1 MSASAAIM
9 NTIHIVDDEPA
20 LRRALARVLES
31 DGNPVRC
38 CESASEFLDGLDT
51 TSSGCVLLDVAM
63 PGMDGLALQ
72 ERLREVAPQLPVI
85 FLTGRGDIAMSV
97 RAMKAGAIDFLTKPV
112 RRADLLRAVHAAVD
126 RTERLRQDH
135 ERVVEARMRIE
146 RLTPRELEV
155 MRHVLAGQL
164 NKVIA
169 DRLGTAEGTVKV
181 HRARMMEK
189 LGLESV
195 PDLVRFA
202 SLAGISPAEGPEAR
216 G

>member
-1 MSASAAIM
+1 
-9 NTIHIVDDEPA
+9 
-20 LRRALARVLES
+20 
-31 DGNPVRC
+31 
-38 CESASEFLDGLDT
+38 
-51 TSSGCVLLDVAM
+51 
-63 PGMDGLALQ
+63 
-72 ERLREVAPQLPVI
+72 
-85 FLTGRGDIAMSV
+85 
-97 RAMKAGAIDFLTKPV
+97 
-112 RRADLLRAVHAAVD
+112 
-126 RTERLRQDH
+126 
-135 ERVVEARMRIE
+135 MRIE

>member
-1 MSASAAIM
+1 M

-31 DGNPVRC
+31 EGHPVRC
-38 CESASEFLDGLDT
+38 CASASEFLDGLQA

-72 ERLREVAPQLPVI
+72 ERLREIAPQLPVI

-126 RTERLRQDH
+126 RTERLRHDH
-135 ERVVEARMRIE
+135 ERVLEARTRID

-169 DRLGTAEGTVKV
+169 NRLGTAEGTIKV

-202 SLAGISPAEGPEAR
+202 SLAGISPAEEPEA
-216 G
+216 